1 MSCKERLPTEK
12 ITSAKCNL
20 LVLSL
25 KDNATAMNLGQGPLE
40 STVFVLLHHK
50 DVRVAPLSH
59 MQPLCSAI
67 THYVIVFFKTQL
79 KEIF

>member
-25 KDNATAMNLGQGPLE
+25 KEKATAMNLGQGPLE

-50 DVRVAPLSH
+50 DVRVAP
-59 MQPLCSAI
+59 
-67 THYVIVFFKTQL
+67 VIYAATVQCHHTL
-79 KEIF
+79 GHCIF